1 MGVANSWKGRL
12 GIDTAD
18 PVTKMIEFNT
28 ESIKVV
34 ETIEDQSG
42 TRGTLSMPDARTRI
56 TRSYIDGSFETNP
69 TPTELDNLIQLATG
83 ATKVDNT
90 TAMVPTF
97 PIPSFYAT
105 IDRETKVFK
114 YTGNKIETLSLSAN
128 SGGPLKAN
136 VTFKG
141 ISESIGNAGTFPS
154 IAPSE
159 TAPYIL
165 SDLVM
170 QIGGTSYAVNAF
182 KLDFMHELEMYFAN
196 SVTPTRIN
204 QTKLTAVWA
213 LELPYGDAAA
223 IYGASNS
230 SAVVCIATF
239 TNGNVSFKC
248 QSNLVKAPRETPVIG
263 GNRGELPLT
272 WTGVARIS
280 TTYPNIVE
288 FTNDSTP

>member
-28 ESIKVV
+28 ESIKVI

-42 TRGTLSMPDARTRI
+42 TRGTLAMPDARTRI
-56 TRSYIDGSFETNP
+56 TRTYVDGSFETNP

-83 ATKVDNT
+83 ATKVNDS

-105 IDRETKVFK
+105 VDRETKVFK
-114 YTGNKIETLSLSAN
+114 YAGNKIETLSLSAN
-128 SGGPLKAN
+128 SGGPLKAA

-141 ISESIGNAGTFPS
+141 LTETEANAGTFPS
-154 IAPSE
+154 ITPSE
-159 TAPYIL
+159 TPPYIL

-170 QIGGTSYAVNAF
+170 QIGGTAYTVNAF
-182 KLDFMHELEMYFAN
+182 KLDFLNELEMYFGN

-204 QTKLTAVWA
+204 QTKLNAVWT
-213 LELPYGDAAA
+213 LELPYGDASA
-223 IYGASNS
+223 IYGASKN

-239 TNGNVSFKC
+239 TNGNCSFKC

-272 WTGVARIS
+272 WTGTARIS